1 MSQPTTK
8 LIALFQFYPDKPLV
22 EASWQECSPTI
33 VQQSTPTHA
42 QTSLPHLSSNSSL
55 YPHSFSTYSSTTSI
69 LADSGY
75 GSLATSCSSEQLKSG
90 MKKHSSQMSFGSAAG
105 SRQVSCG
112 NLPLDDFPPSTLA
125 EDSIAEDED
134 ETSFEDTGAQE
145 EELQDTSFRECTEAT
160 EVSTESEHPCESKR
174 IADTAPP
181 HLQELM
187 NDWKEEMKEEMK
199 EYCTQILQEKLDN
212 MKLESSS
219 ASSFSEPSAGKAPTM
234 ECKTCTGSPHSSK
247 CPDALTSSHS
257 CPLLEEKG
265 VQTPENLR
273 RLPSRLHSDS
283 EFMKRVMLR
292 RKPKLSDLQKA
303 HSASD
308 AVSS

>member
-1 MSQPTTK
+1 
-8 LIALFQFYPDKPLV
+8 
-22 EASWQECSPTI
+22 
-33 VQQSTPTHA
+33 
-42 QTSLPHLSSNSSL
+42 
-55 YPHSFSTYSSTTSI
+55 
-69 LADSGY
+69 
-75 GSLATSCSSEQLKSG
+75 
-90 MKKHSSQMSFGSAAG
+90 MSFGSAAS

-112 NLPLDDFPPSTLA
+112 NLPLDDFLPPTLA

-145 EELQDTSFRECTEAT
+145 EQLQDTSFRECTEAT
-160 EVSTESEHPCESKR
+160 EVSTESEHPFESKL
-174 IADTAPP
+174 IAGTTPP
-181 HLQELM
+181 LLQELRKE
-187 NDWKEEMKEEMK
+187 WKEEMKEEMK
-199 EYCTQILQEKLDN
+199 EELKLAKVEMKEYFTHILQEKLDN

-219 ASSFSEPSAGKAPTM
+219 VSSFSEPSPGKAPTM
-234 ECKTCTGSPHSSK
+234 ECKTCTGSPHSSE
-247 CPDALTSSHS
+247 CPDTLTSSHP

-265 VQTPENLR
+265 VQTPENLQ

-283 EFMKRVMLR
+283 EYMKRVMLR

>member
-1 MSQPTTK
+1 
-8 LIALFQFYPDKPLV
+8 
-22 EASWQECSPTI
+22 
-33 VQQSTPTHA
+33 
-42 QTSLPHLSSNSSL
+42 
-55 YPHSFSTYSSTTSI
+55 
-69 LADSGY
+69 
-75 GSLATSCSSEQLKSG
+75 
-90 MKKHSSQMSFGSAAG
+90 MSFGSAAS

-160 EVSTESEHPCESKR
+160 EVSTESERPCESKL
-174 IADTAPP
+174 IAGTAPP

-187 NDWKEEMKEEMK
+187 NDWKEEMK

-219 ASSFSEPSAGKAPTM
+219 ASSFSEPSTGKAPAM
-234 ECKTCTGSPHSSK
+234 ECRKCTGSLHSSK

-283 EFMKRVMLR
+283 EYMKRVMLR

>member
-1 MSQPTTK
+1 
-8 LIALFQFYPDKPLV
+8 
-22 EASWQECSPTI
+22 
-33 VQQSTPTHA
+33 
-42 QTSLPHLSSNSSL
+42 
-55 YPHSFSTYSSTTSI
+55 
-69 LADSGY
+69 
-75 GSLATSCSSEQLKSG
+75 
-90 MKKHSSQMSFGSAAG
+90 MSFGSAAS
-105 SRQVSCG
+105 SRHVSHS
-112 NLPLDDFPPSTLA
+112 NLPLDDYLPFTLA

-134 ETSFEDTGAQE
+134 QASFEDTGAQE
-145 EELQDTSFRECTEAT
+145 EQLQDTSFRECTQAT
-160 EVSTESEHPCESKR
+160 EVSTESERLCESKL
-174 IADTAPP
+174 IAGTAPP

-187 NDWKEEMKEEMK
+187 KDWKEEMKEEMK
-199 EYCTQILQEKLDN
+199 EYCTQILQEKLDY

-219 ASSFSEPSAGKAPTM
+219 ASSFPESSAGKAPAM
-234 ECKTCTGSPHSSK
+234 ECKTCTGSSQSSK

-283 EFMKRVMLR
+283 EYMKRVMLR